1 MPEPASITLFST
13 GCLGLVIR
21 ALQRR
26 YRAVRPY
33 VDWIA
38 AFALFVLAGPTML
51 LCAMLVK
58 LTSGGPVFYTQ
69 ERVGQFERVFRII
82 KFRTMYD
89 GAESETG
96 PVWASG
102 DADPRVTPVGR
113 VLRRLHLDELPQ
125 LINVLRG
132 EMSLIGP
139 RPERPHFVAM
149 LREQVRD
156 YGKRFAVKP
165 GITGLAQVKL
175 GYDRTLRDVRRK
187 VKYDCLYIRRMCWWV
202 DLLII
207 VGTLNRVLLGGA
219 DGGAGKGVRPLAR
232 SD

>member
-13 GCLGLVIR
+13 ACLGLVIR

-33 VDWIA
+33 VDWMV
-38 AFALFVLAGPTML
+38 ALVLLVLASPAIL
-51 LCAMLVK
+51 LCAIVVK
-58 LTSGGPVFYTQ
+58 LTSRGPVFYTQ
-69 ERVGQFERVFRII
+69 ERVGQFQRVFRII

-132 EMSLIGP
+132 EMSVIGP

-149 LREQVRD
+149 LREHVRG
-156 YGKRFAVKP
+156 YEKRFAVKP

-187 VKYDCLYIRRMCWWV
+187 VRYDSMYIRRMCWWV

-207 VGTLNRVLLGGA
+207 MGTLNKVLLGGV
-219 DGGAGKGVRPLAR
+219 GAGKEVKPLAR

>member
-13 GCLGLVIR
+13 ACLGLVIR

-33 VDWIA
+33 VDWMA
-38 AFALFVLAGPTML
+38 AFVLFVLSTPAML
-51 LCAMLVK
+51 FCAMLVK
-58 LTSGGPVFYTQ
+58 LTSRGPVFYTQ

-187 VKYDCLYIRRMCWWV
+187 VKYDCMYIRRMCWWV
-202 DLLII
+202 DFLII
-207 VGTLNRVLLGGA
+207 SGTAARVLLGRRERRSKRAGGTLGA
-219 DGGAGKGVRPLAR
+219 K
-232 SD
+232 

>member
-13 GCLGLVIR
+13 ACLGLVVR

-33 VDWIA
+33 VDWMA
-38 AFALFVLAGPTML
+38 ALVLFVLASPAML
-51 LCAMLVK
+51 FCAMLVK
-58 LTSGGPVFYTQ
+58 LTSRGPVFYTQ

-102 DADPRVTPVGR
+102 EADPRVTPVGR

-132 EMSLIGP
+132 QMSLIGP
-139 RPERPHFVAM
+139 RPERPHFVGM

-187 VKYDCLYIRRMCWWV
+187 VKYDCMYIRRMCWWV
-202 DLLII
+202 DFLII
-207 VGTLNRVLLGGA
+207 SGTVARVVLGRRERRNKRAGGTLGA
-219 DGGAGKGVRPLAR
+219 
-232 SD
+232 